1 MTPAANLDWCLVK
14 AWLLDEFAY
23 LVPLPG
29 DLSTQYLSQRKTFYA
44 DRYGDDGLTPH
55 GGSGRVGISGGFQVK
70 GIGPTPLVGRHADW
84 LHNHGCM
91 WLEEA
96 VRESL
101 VSELIHREFPVG
113 SVPVIAIIDTG
124 VDASFTLQSPDRRRA
139 LVIRPSFYRPAHMQR
154 APMFT
159 PVGGDRL
166 SAQFADA
173 RRTRQMTELL
183 GQIGSLHHFADNCAL
198 QAGHA
203 FYHRCFLGGMLSSN
217 WAMDGRICDFGGITN
232 VDDWS
237 PMEVSPG
244 LPRFGSET
252 IQVELALESVCARIG
267 TLHGDFDA
275 PAFLAIRRKFRELL
289 LATIEGISAASG
301 PSALGFSLSADG
313 LLSVRGDQAL
323 QRRFRFNRQNVQKM
337 IWNATVDPD
346 SLEDGSVGSLIDS
359 LMEELLMG

>member
-1 MTPAANLDWCLVK
+1 MTPAAKLDWCLVK

-44 DRYGDDGLTPH
+44 DRYGDDALTPH
-55 GGSGRVGISGGFQVK
+55 GGSGRVGISGAFQVK

-101 VSELIHREFPVG
+101 VGELIHREFPVG

-124 VDASFTLQSPDRRRA
+124 IDASFTLQSPDRRRA

-154 APMFT
+154 APMFR

-183 GQIGSLHHFADNCAL
+183 GQMESLRHFAENCAR
-198 QAGHA
+198 QAGYA
-203 FYHRCFLGGMLSSN
+203 YYHRCFLGGMLSSN

-252 IQVELALESVCARIG
+252 IQVELTLESICARIG
-267 TLHGDFDA
+267 TLRSDFDE
-275 PAFLAIRRKFRELL
+275 PAFLAIRRQFRVLL
-289 LATIEGISAASG
+289 LATLEGISATFG
-301 PSALGFSLSADG
+301 SAAHGFSLSEDG
-313 LLSVRGDQAL
+313 LLSGRGDQAS
-323 QRRFRFNRQNVQKM
+323 QKRFRFNRQAVQKI
-337 IWNATVDPD
+337 IWNSTIDPD
-346 SLEDGSVGSLIDS
+346 SLDDSSVESLIDR
-359 LMEELLMG
+359 LMEDMHNG